1 MNGTRR
7 SLLAGVAGSTA
18 AALAGCLGVGDDDE
32 SSFESHP
39 STDGIEGQPTLGTL
53 DAPGA
58 VVAFEDPSC
67 RSCRRFE
74 TETFPQLKAELVDP
88 GEAAFVYRTL
98 DITFPWAEPASQV
111 MASTFDAAADAF
123 WSLKAHYYE
132 EQSGFDTD
140 NVFERSRAFLEEATS
155 VDAEAV
161 VTAARN
167 AEHDELIRSNREAA
181 EAVGVDSTPQFYLF
195 RDGEFRTEV
204 AGPQDYDVFAS
215 ALGFQS

>member
-18 AALAGCLGVGDDDE
+18 AALAGCLGVGDDE

-74 TETFPQLKAELVDP
+74 TETFPQLKANLVDP
-88 GEAAFVYRTL
+88 GNAAFVYRTL

-140 NVFERSRAFLEEATS
+140 NVFERSQAFLEEATS

-161 VTAARN
+161 VTAAQN
-167 AEHDELIRSNREAA
+167 AEHDELVRSNREAA

-215 ALGFQS
+215 ALGFRS